1 MKVLMIFIVLLIE
14 IPGSCAGKWLD
25 NNRLWSYSRE
35 FTTLK
40 GITRMAFE
48 MIFLL
53 AVRGRTVRKTPS
65 SPEVPLHIA
74 APIDLTFTFPDLT
87 ALGC

>member
-40 GITRMAFE
+40 GIFC
-48 MIFLL
+48 
-53 AVRGRTVRKTPS
+53 VWQ
-65 SPEVPLHIA
+65 
-74 APIDLTFTFPDLT
+74 
-87 ALGC
+87 CC